1 MQRRKTHTQENQEVQ
16 DPSKKALELAFQEE
30 ENQKQRKKMENLL
43 KESEI
48 GKKITSKI
56 TKIVILLILL
66 IMLS

>member
-48 GKKITSKI
+48 GKKITGKI

>member
-1 MQRRKTHTQENQEVQ
+1 
-16 DPSKKALELAFQEE
+16 
-30 ENQKQRKKMENLL
+30 MENLL

-66 IMLS
+66 IMLSQPIFSYETYTK